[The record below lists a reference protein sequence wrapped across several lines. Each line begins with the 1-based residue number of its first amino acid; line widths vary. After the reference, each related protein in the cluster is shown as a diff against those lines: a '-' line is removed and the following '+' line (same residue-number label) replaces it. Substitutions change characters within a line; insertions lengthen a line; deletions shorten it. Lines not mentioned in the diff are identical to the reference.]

1 MRSRLVVCVLGVW
14 SLVAS
19 GTAQAQPAPGTI
31 TSPRIYAPAPYDA
44 SNSWHDA
51 SSSWP
56 AWGVPAYD
64 YYADG
69 PVAPDPPYGV
79 GPDGL
84 VTEQISGD
92 KGLNYEDSPV
102 DRFLM
107 ATAKSTWLR
116 GEYLQWNFEGP
127 GNQLLGSSV
136 AGVVDPSKPFQATIA
151 GQPAT
156 VQIPTTSALHF
167 RNVQGFRGTAGLS
180 TNAGSLEANYF
191 VFNRAQSS
199 QFLGVLPAPVLAP
212 ETQIQF
218 ATSTLLNGQ
227 PSNNLFLYDSSFL
240 VVQNTQ
246 MFGAEANWVAKS
258 PYEEGLVVRPMA
270 GFRFI
275 DFHERLFQR
284 GTFDQQGLLDP
295 ALVSDIDSDANNRI
309 YAPQLGLRF
318 EMIHRWFTLGF
329 EPKVAFGVNNY
340 DAMVRTDHLRSPG
353 DPAVK
358 TTQSGSHFAP
368 IGDFSV
374 YGKVNL
380 RDNLSLFA
388 SYQIM
393 VANGISRPANNIF
406 YNDNG
411 SANPAAIVAD
421 AGFQRMVWQGISVGG
436 ELRFR

>member
-1 MRSRLVVCVLGVW
+1 MRSRLAVCVLGVW

-19 GTAQAQPAPGTI
+19 GTAQAQPAPGTV

-44 SNSWHDA
+44 SNSW
-51 SSSWP
+51 P

-64 YYADG
+64 NFASGND
-69 PVAPDPPYGV
+69 PSAPQYGV

-92 KGLNYEDSPV
+92 PGFDYEDTPV
-102 DRFLM
+102 DRFLT

-116 GEYLQWNFEGP
+116 GEYLQWEFDGP
-127 GNQLLGSSV
+127 GKQLLGSPV
-136 AGVVDPSKPFQATIA
+136 AGVIDPSRPFQATIS

-156 VQIPTTSALHF
+156 VQIPTTSGLHF
-167 RNVQGFRGTAGLS
+167 RNVQGFRGTVGLS
-180 TNAGSLEANYF
+180 TTAGALEANYF
-191 VFNRAQSS
+191 VFSRAQSS

-218 ATSTLLNGQ
+218 ATSTNLNGQ
-227 PSNNLFLYDSSFL
+227 PSNNLFLYDSSFS
-240 VVQNTQ
+240 VSQNTQ

-258 PYEEGLVVRPMA
+258 PYEQGFVARPMV

-275 DFHERLFQR
+275 DFHERLFQQ
-284 GTFDQQGLLDP
+284 GIFDQQGLLAP
-295 ALVSDIDSDANNRI
+295 PLVSEIDSDANNRI
-309 YAPQLGLRF
+309 YAPQIGMRF
-318 EMIHRWFTLGF
+318 EIINRWATLGF

-340 DAMVRTDHLRSPG
+340 DAMVRTERLRSFG
-353 DPAVK
+353 DPTVQ
-358 TTQSGSHFAP
+358 TTEKGNHFAP
-368 IGDFSV
+368 IGDFTL

-380 RDNLSLFA
+380 RDNFSLFG

-393 VANGISRPANNIF
+393 VANGISRPASNIE

-411 SANPAAIVAD
+411 SANPAAVVAN
-421 AGFQRMVWQGISVGG
+421 AGFGSMVWQGFSLGG